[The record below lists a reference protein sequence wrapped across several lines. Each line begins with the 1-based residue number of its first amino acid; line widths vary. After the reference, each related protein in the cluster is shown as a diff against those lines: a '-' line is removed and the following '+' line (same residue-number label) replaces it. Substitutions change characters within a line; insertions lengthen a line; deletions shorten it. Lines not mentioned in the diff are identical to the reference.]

1 MPQQNP
7 QVETSPD
14 YPKFK
19 ALFDQLTAHVSGCS
33 GYTFECLHEGLVL
46 AQFRFPGGHFPLAID
61 PEKPFAHNV
70 KVLQGAIRLNQY
82 VARLPVLVPR

>member
-7 QVETSPD
+7 QDKKPDFSP
-14 YPKFK
+14 FK
-19 ALFDQLTAHVSGCS
+19 PLFDQLTAHVSGCS
-33 GYTFECLHEGLVL
+33 GYTFECLHGSLVL
-46 AQFRFPGGHFPLAID
+46 ATFKYPGGHFPLAID